1 MNITKIRMRAAAVLV
16 FGGLGAWVLYGALA
30 DTMEMDPEK
39 YAALKAFADRRLS
52 ETKVPGAGVGIIKD
66 GKVIFA
72 GGFGTR
78 DLNTGEPVNAQTA
91 YLIGSSTK
99 PFTVTAIAILAQEG
113 ILDWDERVQ
122 TYMPSF
128 KFKDEYVSEHL
139 TLRDLG
145 SHRSGVVDEPEWMGS
160 TLSRGEMIE
169 SMSDFEQSFGFR
181 EKFEY
186 NGSGFM
192 ILGHMATLASK
203 TKFEDVVIER
213 IAKPLGME
221 NTIWSDLSGPNPPYT
236 DNVAYPHVVEDGEAR
251 RIDFMF
257 EGEAIRPS
265 GTMTSNI
272 DDMLTFL
279 QFHIQRGELN
289 GKRLLTV
296 ENHEELITPNI
307 VTSYRDGL
315 SRKKHPA
322 WPDLYGLGWWLGNY
336 NGHRGVHHGG
346 SSTGTLSQVF
356 YMPDKDFGVVTF
368 VNAEDFLSDEL
379 VLFIIDLYKDELQ

>member
-213 IAKPLGME
+213 VAKPLGME

-236 DNVAYPHVVEDGEAR
+236 ENVAYPHTVENGKAR
-251 RIDFMF
+251 RIDFQF

-322 WPDLYGLGWWLGNY
+322 WQELYGLGWWLGNY

-356 YMPDKDFGVVTF
+356 YMPDKKFGVVTF
-368 VNAEDFLSDEL
+368 VNVENFLSDEL
-379 VLFIIDLYKDELQ
+379 VLFIVDLYKDELQ

>member
-52 ETKVPGAGVGIIKD
+52 ETKVPGVGVGIIKD

-78 DLNTGEPVNAQTA
+78 DLNTGEPVNSQTA

-99 PFTVTAIAILAQEG
+99 PFTVTAIAILAEEG
-113 ILDWDERVQ
+113 VLDWDERVQ

-213 IAKPLGME
+213 VAKPLGME

-236 DNVAYPHVVEDGEAR
+236 ENVAYPHTVENGKAR
-251 RIDFMF
+251 RIDFQF
-257 EGEAIRPS
+257 EGEAIRPRD
-265 GTMTSNI
+265 GTLECFFRS
-272 DDMLTFL
+272 
-279 QFHIQRGELN
+279 
-289 GKRLLTV
+289 LL
-296 ENHEELITPNI
+296 LR
-307 VTSYRDGL
+307 SYRFHL
-315 SRKKHPA
+315 QSRRIPCRNSTRSIPVRTAGRTRGSAFTCAPA
-322 WPDLYGLGWWLGNY
+322 TSHLLPRDIPPGDSLWLLEL
-336 NGHRGVHHGG
+336 HERAG
-346 SSTGTLSQVF
+346 SFS
-356 YMPDKDFGVVTF
+356 
-368 VNAEDFLSDEL
+368 
-379 VLFIIDLYKDELQ
+379 